1 MAGNLSREEVLM
13 AQHGYVPEYDEEMS
27 SDRDR
32 EHGSRDRE
40 FMFGDEE
47 RFGRGRSDHPDAHYL
62 DWRDRHMRE
71 LDRDYEE
78 YRRERGQ
85 QFHDDFTAWRD
96 RKHGNAQPLRTGMTQ
111 SGLNNEP
118 TGTLELSN
126 ESAGES
132 IPADPM
138 AAATLGTTSGGRGN
152 R

>member
-1 MAGNLSREEVLM
+1 MEVRMAE
-13 AQHGYVPEYDEEMS
+13 HGYLPEFDEEIS
-27 SDRDR
+27 SDRER
-32 EHGSRDRE
+32 GSRGARFGRERE
-40 FMFGDEE
+40 FMFGEGDEE

-62 DWRDRHMRE
+62 SWRDRHMRE

-132 IPADPM
+132 IEADPM
-138 AAATLGTTSGGRGN
+138 AAATLGTTSGGRG
-152 R
+152 RR

>member
-1 MAGNLSREEVLM
+1 MAANLSRKEVRM

-27 SDRDR
+27 GER
-32 EHGSRDRE
+32 ERGSRERD
-40 FMFGDEE
+40 FMFGERDEE

-96 RKHGNAQPLRTGMTQ
+96 GKRSNHQPLRTGMTQ
-111 SGLNNEP
+111 TGLHNEP
-118 TGTLELSN
+118 TGTRELSG

-132 IPADPM
+132 IDADPM
-138 AAATLGTTSGGRGN
+138 AAATLGTTSSGGR
-152 R
+152 